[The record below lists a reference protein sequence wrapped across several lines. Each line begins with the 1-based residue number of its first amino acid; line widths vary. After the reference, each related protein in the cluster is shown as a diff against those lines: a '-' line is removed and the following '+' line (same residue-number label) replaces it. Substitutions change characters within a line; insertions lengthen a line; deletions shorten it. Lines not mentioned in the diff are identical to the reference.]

1 MEIKGEQP
9 FLHATHCFDH
19 IYMPTK
25 YYQNISKGM
34 KVIEHTNFCIWTDA
48 WLIAISPKPCR
59 SGDKNINIFNEII
72 ILLPQLCPRGG
83 MLEVKKSLA
92 WGFAMAPHQLYIQV

>member
-1 MEIKGEQP
+1 MEIKGEKP

-59 SGDKNINIFNEII
+59 SGDKNINNST
-72 ILLPQLCPRGG
+72 LPWLCPRGG